1 MTQIAYNFELP
12 FAEQIAYLKQK
23 VRIPTDSWQDIYGAA
38 HDRAFVVAGATKAE
52 LLKDLHD
59 AVIKAASEGMS
70 LGQFSKDFDAIVS
83 KHGWAD
89 LAGDKDY
96 RAWRA
101 KVIYDTNL
109 RMSHA
114 AGRYNQMTRP
124 EVLQAFP
131 IWEYVH
137 TTLENP
143 RLQHLAWNGTMLYAN
158 DPWWSVHYPP
168 QGFGCKC
175 TVYAR
180 PASYADQV
188 EDAPIDEY
196 ETVKWQGKDIRMP
209 KGVQAGFGYV
219 PNVDWYP
226 NLERYPNQI
235 AKQLVADWM
244 VDGVFYRWIERTN
257 AQKDTVKQTEGYEK
271 LSSLDKNR
279 LIREQ
284 DTGEKY
290 PVAVLSENQQS
301 LLGVSTQVINLSEY
315 DALKQAISREGN
327 VGFDAKSYT
336 KVQRVIDDATLIVR
350 QYYDKD
356 TKELSQRTLW
366 VEGFVDGKKSRYTAV
381 LHQTADGSEVY
392 LKSYRLDSTKDTA
405 IKKRGEVLLD
415 KESGT

>member
-1 MTQIAYNFELP
+1 MADIAYNFELP

-23 VRIPTDSWQDIYGAA
+23 IRIPTDNWQDIYGAA

-52 LLKDLHD
+52 LLTDLHN

-70 LGQFSKDFDAIVS
+70 LGQFSKAFDGIVS

-89 LAGDKDY
+89 LANDKEY

-101 KVIYDTNL
+101 KTIYDTNL

-124 EVLQAFP
+124 DVLQAFP

-137 TTLENP
+137 RTLENP
-143 RLQHLAWNGTMLYAN
+143 RLLHKAWNGTLLYAN

-196 ETVKWQGKDIRMP
+196 ETVKWQGKDIRTP

-226 NLERYPNQI
+226 NLDRYPQAI
-235 AKQLVADWM
+235 SKQLVADWM
-244 VDGVFYRWIERTN
+244 VDGVFYRWIERIN
-257 AQKDTVKQTEGYEK
+257 RQKQTLAEQNQAMADM
-271 LSSLDKNR
+271 DKTAKVAAMR
-279 LIREQ
+279 Q
-284 DTGEKY
+284 MDTGEKY
-290 PVAVLSENQQS
+290 PVAVLSDTQKQ
-301 LLGVSTQVINLSEY
+301 LLGSQTAVINLSEF

-336 KVQRVIDDATLIVR
+336 KMQRVIDDATLIVR
-350 QYYDKD
+350 QYYDKE
-356 TKELSQRTLW
+356 TKELSRRTLW
-366 VEGFVDGKKSRYTAV
+366 VEGYVEGKKSRYSAV
-381 LHQTADGSEVY
+381 LHQSADGSEIY
-392 LKSYRLDSTKDTA
+392 LKSYRLDSSKDTA
-405 IKKRGEVLLD
+405 IKKRGEVLFE
-415 KESGT
+415 KTQ

>member
-1 MTQIAYNFELP
+1 MADIAYNFELP

-23 VRIPTDSWQDIYGAA
+23 VRIPTESWQDIYGSV

-52 LLKDLHD
+52 LLTDLHN

-70 LGQFSKDFDAIVS
+70 LGQFSKAFDGIVS

-89 LAGDKDY
+89 LANDKEY

-101 KVIYDTNL
+101 KTIYDTNL

-124 EVLQAFP
+124 DVLQAFP

-137 TTLENP
+137 RTLENP
-143 RLQHLAWNGTMLYAN
+143 RLLHKAWNGTLLYAN

-196 ETVKWQGKDIRMP
+196 ETVKWQGKDIRTP
-209 KGVQAGFGYV
+209 KGVQAGFSYV

-226 NLERYPNQI
+226 NLDRYPQAI
-235 AKQLVADWM
+235 SKQLVADWM
-244 VDGVFYRWIERTN
+244 VDGVFYRWIERIN
-257 AQKDTVKQTEGYEK
+257 RQKQTLAEQNQAMADM
-271 LSSLDKNR
+271 DKTAKVAAMR
-279 LIREQ
+279 Q
-284 DTGEKY
+284 MDTGEKY
-290 PVAVLSENQQS
+290 PVAVLSDTQKQ
-301 LLGVSTQVINLSEY
+301 LLGSQTAVINLSEF

-350 QYYDKD
+350 QYYDKE
-356 TKELSQRTLW
+356 TKELSRRTLW
-366 VEGFVDGKKSRYTAV
+366 VEGFVEGKKSRYSAV
-381 LHQTADGSEVY
+381 LHQSADGSEIY

-405 IKKRGEVLLD
+405 IKKRGEVLFE
-415 KESGT
+415 KTE

>member
-1 MTQIAYNFELP
+1 MADIAYNFELP

-23 VRIPTDSWQDIYGAA
+23 IRIPTDNWQDIYGAA

-52 LLKDLHD
+52 LLTDLHN

-70 LGQFSKDFDAIVS
+70 LGQFSKAFDGIVS

-89 LAGDKDY
+89 LANDKEY

-101 KVIYDTNL
+101 KTIYDTNL

-124 EVLQAFP
+124 DVLQAFP

-137 TTLENP
+137 RTLENP
-143 RLQHLAWNGTMLYAN
+143 RLLHKAWNGTLLYAN

-196 ETVKWQGKDIRMP
+196 ETVKWQGKDIRTP

-226 NLERYPNQI
+226 NLDRYPQAI
-235 AKQLVADWM
+235 SKQLVADWM
-244 VDGVFYRWIERTN
+244 VDGVFYRWIERIN
-257 AQKDTVKQTEGYEK
+257 RQKQTLAEQNQAMADM
-271 LSSLDKNR
+271 DKTAKVAAMR
-279 LIREQ
+279 Q
-284 DTGEKY
+284 MDTGEKY
-290 PVAVLSENQQS
+290 PVAVLSDTQKQ
-301 LLGVSTQVINLSEY
+301 LLGSQTAVINLSEF

-336 KVQRVIDDATLIVR
+336 KMQRVIDDATLIVR
-350 QYYDKD
+350 QYYDKE
-356 TKELSQRTLW
+356 TRELSRRTLW
-366 VEGFVDGKKSRYTAV
+366 VEGYVEGKKSRYSAV
-381 LHQTADGSEVY
+381 LHQSADGSEIY
-392 LKSYRLDSTKDTA
+392 LKSYRLDSSKDTA
-405 IKKRGEVLLD
+405 IKKRGEVLFE
-415 KESGT
+415 KTQ

>member
-1 MTQIAYNFELP
+1 MADIAYNFELP

-23 VRIPTDSWQDIYGAA
+23 VRIPTESWQDIYGSV

-52 LLKDLHD
+52 LLTDLHN

-70 LGQFSKDFDAIVS
+70 LGAFSKEFDAIVA

-89 LAGDKDY
+89 LANDKAY

-101 KVIYDTNL
+101 KTIYDTNL

-137 TTLENP
+137 RTLENP
-143 RLQHLAWNGTMLYAN
+143 RLLHKAWNGTLLYAN

-180 PASYADQV
+180 PASYADQLS
-188 EDAPIDEY
+188 ESPIDEY
-196 ETVKWQGKDIRMP
+196 ETVQWQGKDIRTP

-219 PNVDWYP
+219 PSVDWYP
-226 NLERYPNQI
+226 NLDRYPQAI
-235 AKQLVADWM
+235 SKQLVADWM
-244 VDGVFYRWIERTN
+244 VDGVFYRWIERIN
-257 AQKDTVKQTEGYEK
+257 SQKQTLAEQTQAMADM
-271 LSSLDKNR
+271 DKTAKVAAMR
-279 LIREQ
+279 Q
-284 DTGEKY
+284 MDTGEKY
-290 PVAVLSENQQS
+290 PVAVLSDTQKQ
-301 LLGVSTQVINLSEY
+301 LLGSQTAVINLSEF

-350 QYYDKD
+350 QYYDKE
-356 TKELSQRTLW
+356 TKELSRRTLW
-366 VEGFVDGKKSRYTAV
+366 VEGFVEGKKSRYSAV
-381 LHQTADGSEVY
+381 LHQSADGSEIY

-405 IKKRGEVLLD
+405 IKKRGEVLFE
-415 KESGT
+415 KTE

>member
-1 MTQIAYNFELP
+1 MADIAYNFELP

-23 VRIPTDSWQDIYGAA
+23 VRIPTESWQDIYGSA

-52 LLKDLHD
+52 LLTDLHN

-70 LGQFSKDFDAIVS
+70 LGAFSKEFDAIVA

-89 LAGDKDY
+89 LANDKAY

-101 KVIYDTNL
+101 KTIYDTNL

-137 TTLENP
+137 RTMENP
-143 RLQHLAWNGTMLYAN
+143 RLIHKAWHGTLLYAN

-180 PASYADQV
+180 PASYADQLS
-188 EDAPIDEY
+188 ESPIDEY
-196 ETVKWQGKDIRMP
+196 ETVQWQGKDIRTP

-219 PNVDWYP
+219 PSVDWYP
-226 NLERYPNQI
+226 NLDRYPQAI
-235 AKQLVADWM
+235 SKQLVADWM
-244 VDGVFYRWIERTN
+244 VDGVFYRWIERIN
-257 AQKDTVKQTEGYEK
+257 SQKQTLAEQTQAMADM
-271 LSSLDKNR
+271 DKTAKVAAMR
-279 LIREQ
+279 Q
-284 DTGEKY
+284 MDTGEKY
-290 PVAVLSENQQS
+290 PVAVLSDTQKQ
-301 LLGVSTQVINLSEY
+301 LLGSQTAVINLSEF

-350 QYYDKD
+350 QYYDKK
-356 TKELSQRTLW
+356 TKELSRRTLW
-366 VEGFVDGKKSRYTAV
+366 VEGYVEGKKSRYSAV
-381 LHQTADGSEVY
+381 LHQSADGSEIY
-392 LKSYRLDSTKDTA
+392 LKSYRLDSSKDTA
-405 IKKRGEVLLD
+405 IKKRGEVLFE
-415 KESGT
+415 KTQ

>member
-1 MTQIAYNFELP
+1 MVDIAYNFELP
-12 FAEQIAYLKQK
+12 FAEQIAYLKNK
-23 VRIPTDSWQDIYGAA
+23 IRIPTDSWQDIYGAA
-38 HDRAFVVAGATKAE
+38 HDRAFVVAGATKAA

-70 LGQFSKDFDAIVS
+70 LGQFSKEFDGIVS

-89 LAGDKDY
+89 LAGDKEY

-101 KVIYDTNL
+101 KTIYDTNL

-124 EVLQAFP
+124 DVLQAFP

-137 TTLENP
+137 RTLENP
-143 RLQHLAWNGTMLYAN
+143 RLLHKAWNGTLLYAN

-196 ETVKWQGKDIRMP
+196 ETVKWQGKDIRTP

-219 PNVDWYP
+219 PNMDWYP
-226 NLERYPNQI
+226 NLDRYPNQI

-257 AQKDTVKQTEGYEK
+257 AQKDVVKQMDGYDK
-271 LSSLDKNR
+271 LSNLDKNR

-290 PVAVLSENQQS
+290 PVAVLLENQKS

-381 LHQTADGSEVY
+381 LHQTADGSEIY
-392 LKSYRLDSTKDTA
+392 LKSYRLDSTKDAA